1 MRKIGNLFFI
11 FFSTIIISS
20 CYMKASQNTSV
31 RAHAIRLKPG
41 EDLMKSLKEFAAKQE
56 IKAGWVS
63 TAVGSLTRYN
73 LRMANQSTPD
83 AGVGHFEIVSLSGTF
98 SESGPHLHIAIS
110 DSTGKTIGGHLLE
123 GCTIYTTA
131 EVVLLSTSDFRFVR
145 EKDGTTPYEELQ
157 IVQPQK

>member
-1 MRKIGNLFFI
+1 
-11 FFSTIIISS
+11 
-20 CYMKASQNTSV
+20 
-31 RAHAIRLKPG
+31 
-41 EDLMKSLKEFAAKQE
+41 MKSLKEFAAKQE